1 MVLLLVFAFL
11 SGLVTIL
18 APCIWPLL
26 PIVLS
31 TSLGGGKQKS
41 LGITLGILVTFG
53 LLTIGISY
61 LVKFF
66 GIDPNILRI
75 IAVVILILLGL
86 TMVVPYFG
94 RIVEGLVSKFA
105 GRLGQNNTARHGFW
119 GGFITGAALGVIWT
133 PCAGPILA
141 AIATLSATS
150 SVNLGIIIVT
160 VFYLLGVGIPLF
172 LFSYGGQKLVADTRF
187 LSKYTGRIQQIFGV
201 ILLLTAVLIATNYDK
216 VIQVKIL
223 DALPAY
229 SNFLTS
235 FEKST
240 AVTNELSKLTGR
252 KSLTTTN
259 SSLFNA
265 NTPAPEFTGI
275 TKWLNTPDG
284 KPLTLEELKGK
295 VVLVDFW
302 TYTCINCIRTL
313 PHVTSWYDKYNKDGF
328 VVVGVHT
335 PEFEFEKNTQNVEN
349 AIKDY
354 KIHYPVAQD
363 NDFATWNAY
372 SNQYWPA
379 EYLIDAKGTIRRV
392 HFGEGEYDEMEE
404 AIRTLLKE
412 NGKKVEAKIDTM
424 PDTTPKSTLSPETYI
439 GSARMEYLYPNG
451 SVNNGSQNFVI
462 PSSIPKNQF
471 SFGGIWDIA
480 GEYSTPSLNSS
491 LTYNFS
497 AGKVFLV
504 MKATD
509 QSETID
515 IYDKGILI
523 GKKAVGK
530 VEVYL
535 DGKRITKNSV
545 GKDVVNGVITIDT
558 DRLYELVSLPS
569 VQEHVLKLVYK
580 TPGIQVYA
588 FTFGE

>member
-1 MVLLLVFAFL
+1 MIILLFFAFV

-53 LLTIGISY
+53 VLTIGISY
-61 LVKFF
+61 LVTFF
-66 GIDPNILRI
+66 GIDPDILRN
-75 IAVVILILLGL
+75 IAVVILLLLGL
-86 TMVVPYFG
+86 TMVIPFFG
-94 RIVEGLVSKFA
+94 RIVEGLVSRFA
-105 GRLGQNNTARHGFW
+105 GKLGQGNTARHGFW
-119 GGFITGAALGVIWT
+119 GGFVTGAALGVIWT

-150 SVNLGIIIVT
+150 SVNLGIIIIT

-172 LFSYGGQKLVADTRF
+172 LFSYGGQRLVANTRF
-187 LSKYTGRIQQIFGV
+187 LSKYTGRIQQAFGV
-201 ILLLTAVLIATNYDK
+201 ILLLTAILIATNYDK
-216 VIQVKIL
+216 VIQIKIL

-229 SNFLTS
+229 SNLLTS
-235 FEKST
+235 FEKSET
-240 AVTNELSKLTGR
+240 VTNELNKLTGR
-252 KSLTTTN
+252 KTLKTSN
-259 SSLFNA
+259 SDLFNA

-284 KPLTLEELKGK
+284 KALTLEELKGK
-295 VVLVDFW
+295 VVLIDFW

-328 VVVGVHT
+328 VVIGVHT
-335 PEFEFEKNTQNVEN
+335 PEFEFEKDTQNVEK

-354 KIHYPVAQD
+354 KINYPVAQD

-379 EYLIDAKGTIRRV
+379 EYLIDANGVIRRV
-392 HFGEGEYDEMEE
+392 HFGEGEYEEMEE
-404 AIRTLLKE
+404 AIRLLLKE
-412 NGKKVEAKIDTM
+412 SGKEVDGEMVDM
-424 PDTTPKSTLSPETYI
+424 PDNTPKSRLSPETYI
-439 GSARMEYLYPNG
+439 GSNRMEYLIPNG
-451 SVNNGSQNFVI
+451 NVGVGSQKFTT
-462 PSSIPKNQF
+462 PSSVPLNRF
-471 SFGGIWDIA
+471 GFGGIWNVSE
-480 GEYSTPSLNSS
+480 EYSTPDVNST
-491 LTYNFS
+491 LTYTFN

-504 MKATD
+504 MRPT
-509 QSETID
+509 S
-515 IYDKGILI
+515 G
-523 GKKAVGK
+523 VGT

-535 DGKRITKNSV
+535 DGKIV
-545 GKDVVNGVITIDT
+545 GKGAAGADVLNGKVAVDS

-569 VQEHVLKLVYK
+569 VQEHTLKLVYK
-580 TPGIQVYA
+580 TPGTEVYA
-588 FTFGE
+588 FTFGD